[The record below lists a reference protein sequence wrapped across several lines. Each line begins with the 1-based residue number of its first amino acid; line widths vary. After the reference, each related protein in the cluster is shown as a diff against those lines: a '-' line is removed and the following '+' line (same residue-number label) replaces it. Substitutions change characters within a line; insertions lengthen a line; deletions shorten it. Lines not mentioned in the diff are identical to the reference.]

1 LSFLSNLRAYS
12 PRVARFIQTSA
23 MGNDKQQR
31 PLRLSITVM
40 LLLIIGVAA
49 ILGAG
54 GSLFAAGV
62 PSMGLTDNVSINAV
76 PPQVQGGQS
85 LLLIV
90 TISHTFPHQKIT
102 VSIRVTGP
110 SGSGVD
116 GTKTVTITTDSH
128 GSGQAIVTYPFTSP
142 FVGKVSTS
150 YPGAYHATASFVLI
164 YPIATAS
171 TTFTVFSHPI
181 PPPPPPHSPPRH
193 HKL

>member
-1 LSFLSNLRAYS
+1 LSFLGNLRAYS

-31 PLRLSITVM
+31 PLRLSIIVM
-40 LLLIIGVAA
+40 LLLVIGVAA
-49 ILGAG
+49 ALGAE

-62 PSMGLTDNVSINAV
+62 PSMGLTHNVSISAV
-76 PPQVQGGQS
+76 PPQVHGGQS

-90 TISHTFPHQKIT
+90 TISHTFPRTKIM

-110 SGSGVD
+110 TGSNVD
-116 GTKTVTITTDSH
+116 GTKTITITTDSH
-128 GSGQAIVTYPFTSP
+128 GNGLAIVTYAFTPPFA
-142 FVGKVSTS
+142 GKASTS
-150 YPGAYHATASFVLI
+150 YPGTYHATASFLLI

-181 PPPPPPHSPPRH
+181 PPPPPPHPPPRH
-193 HKL
+193 HKF